1 MQRPFFSVIILPSMK
16 PTPKVL
22 IVDDNQE
29 EIELIR
35 GLLKPAG
42 YEISSANDARQGL
55 DLAGKERF
63 DVVLLDNRFIDSPVV
78 GISTVS
84 EFAAKVP
91 GGVVMITAFGDE
103 ELEKDAKMLGASAY
117 LPKPL
122 DSDQLLKTVAEL
134 LAKRPSAAS

>member
-1 MQRPFFSVIILPSMK
+1 MGSSA
-16 PTPKVL
+16 KVL
-22 IVDDNQE
+22 VVDDNNDDV
-29 EIELIR
+29 ELVCRI
-35 GLLKPAG
+35 LQPAG
-42 YEISSANDARQGL
+42 YAVSSASDARLGL

-63 DVVLLDNRFIDSPVV
+63 DVVLLDNRFINSPVV
-78 GISTVS
+78 GISAVS

-122 DSDQLLKTVAEL
+122 DSDQLLKTVAGL
-134 LAKRPSAAS
+134 VAQRPPAPAF